1 MKQLFEFVRSISQQA
16 LSFVDWWF
24 RELASLFPS
33 LNFLRDGRT
42 VAFVRLGPECSE
54 IIFRDRYGKE
64 VDRFSA
70 GKNLRD
76 ALGGE
81 SALLRE
87 RLAGSS
93 IEISLAPSAVC
104 LLEWQHPGGRR
115 PTRDSVRYRLLQESP
130 IDTTAME
137 FDWRTK
143 AAQAKSSEPPLVEVA
158 LCRKSALTDVLCQAQ
173 PLGFTPA
180 LIGFAC
186 PRSASLD
193 WIFAKPARSVAFSLG
208 EHKKKL
214 LLLGLIVWP
223 LLAMVAV
230 GVIAT
235 LEVRSIRLALEE
247 EHKSLRASER
257 LLHRQ
262 AELSAAYGVLRQ
274 VTTASSFANAIDELG
289 GLLPPEAWFTE
300 LRIEGRSMRIVGFG
314 ADPTSAVKAL
324 SRGRHLHDIRLGSV
338 SSPNPSVPTPQF
350 ELTAAL
356 SDHP

>member
-1 MKQLFEFVRSISQQA
+1 MKQLFEFFRNISQHT

-24 RELASLFPS
+24 RELASLLPG
-33 LNFLRDGRT
+33 LNFLGDQRT

-70 GKNLRD
+70 GNSLRD

-81 SALLRE
+81 SGLLRE
-87 RLAGSS
+87 RLAASS
-93 IEISLAPSAVC
+93 IEISLAPSTVC
-104 LLEWQHPGGRR
+104 LLEWQHPGDRR

-130 IDTTAME
+130 IDATAVE

-143 AAQAKSSEPPLVEVA
+143 AVQAKSTEPPLIEVA
-158 LCRKSALTDVLCQAQ
+158 LCRKNALTDVLYQAQ
-173 PLGFTPA
+173 TLGLAPA
-180 LIGFAC
+180 MIGFAC

-193 WIFAKPARSVAFSLG
+193 WIFAKPARSVAFSIG
-208 EHKKKL
+208 AHKKKL
-214 LLLGLIVWP
+214 LLLGLMVWP
-223 LLAMVAV
+223 LLAMIAV

-235 LEVRSIRLALEE
+235 LEVRSIRVALEG

-262 AELSAAYGVLRQ
+262 AELNAAYGVLRQ
-274 VTTASSFANAIDELG
+274 VSTAPSFANAIDELG

-300 LRIEGRSMRIVGFG
+300 LRIEGHSMRIVGFG

-324 SRGRHLHDIRLGSV
+324 SRGHQVRDIRLGSV

-350 ELTAAL
+350 ELTASL
-356 SDHP
+356 SEHP